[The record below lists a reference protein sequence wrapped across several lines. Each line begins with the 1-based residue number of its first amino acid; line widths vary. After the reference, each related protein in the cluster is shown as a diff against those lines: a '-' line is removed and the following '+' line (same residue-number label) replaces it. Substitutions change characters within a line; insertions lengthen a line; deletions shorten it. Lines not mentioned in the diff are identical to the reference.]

1 MLRISNTQVYGLE
14 ESCIAS
20 GYPMRTDLPH
30 PMRTDLPH
38 EFSDGVYADFE
49 VTPHYKRSCKL
60 GNAQSNSGH
69 ANFLTGIIVQF
80 DVTYPAY
87 WSMQFQRYHF
97 AQFIS
102 SQSKMHKLAFMDLKS
117 NVNKYVTDNTLV
129 ELGKLQDVY
138 NTNPTYENY
147 MQLLSNCP
155 MGLELTARIS
165 TNYLQLKNIYNQRKT
180 HKLKEDWGEFC
191 SWVEQLPHFKELTGI

>member
-30 PMRTDLPH
+30 
-38 EFSDGVYADFE
+38 EFSDGVYFHFDK
-49 VTPHYKRSCKL
+49 TPHYKRSCKL

-102 SQSKMHKLAFMDLKS
+102 SQSKMHKLAFMDLES
-117 NVNKYVTDNTLV
+117 GMNKYVSKQVIEYLTN
-129 ELGKLQDVY
+129 LQNDY
-138 NTNPTYENY
+138 QANPTYENY
-147 MQLLSNCP
+147 MKLL
-155 MGLELTARIS
+155 
-165 TNYLQLKNIYNQRKT
+165 
-180 HKLKEDWGEFC
+180 
-191 SWVEQLPHFKELTGI
+191 